1 MTEEVFPRSCDG
13 VAGRAETGHLLG
25 RIRERIGT
33 RIRREGD

>member
-1 MTEEVFPRSCDG
+1 MTDEVFRQIVTGLP
-13 VAGRAETGHLLG
+13 AGATTGHLFG